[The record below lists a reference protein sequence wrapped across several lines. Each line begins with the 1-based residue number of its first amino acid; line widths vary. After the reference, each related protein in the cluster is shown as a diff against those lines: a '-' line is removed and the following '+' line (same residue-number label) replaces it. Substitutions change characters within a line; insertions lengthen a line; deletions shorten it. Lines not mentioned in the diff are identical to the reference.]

1 MYLGVL
7 CGGFVGAGV
16 EAEVSDRY
24 ARPVRFEWGEIECLA
39 VAGKDYMVGDVV
51 VG

>member
-7 CGGFVGAGV
+7 CGGFVRAGV
-16 EAEVSDRY
+16 EAEVGDGY
-24 ARPVRFEWGEIECLA
+24 ARPVGFEWSEMECLA
-39 VAGKDYMVGDVV
+39 VAGKDSMVGDVV